1 MKYITLIMVASMWAY
16 FLYIFNLLFK
26 GILNNSDKNYKEYL
40 IKMIAIALVSYGI
53 LALAVN
59 IIKPSVFLK
68 PLLIVGSIIS
78 FERIIVIVALV
89 ALSIRYIKNRCLNE

>member
-1 MKYITLIMVASMWAY
+1 MKYIALIMVASMWAY
-16 FLYIFNLLFK
+16 FLYICNLLFK

-59 IIKPSVFLK
+59 VIRPSVFLK

-78 FERIIVIVALV
+78 FERIIIIVALV
-89 ALSIRYIKNRCLNE
+89 VLAIRYMRRRN

>member
-1 MKYITLIMVASMWAY
+1 MDYIALIMVAIMWAY
-16 FLYIFNLLFK
+16 FLYIFNLLFR

-40 IKMIAIALVSYGI
+40 VKMIIVALVSYGI

-78 FERIIVIVALV
+78 FERIIIIVALV
-89 ALSIRYIKNRCLNE
+89 ALAIRYIRRRN

>member
-1 MKYITLIMVASMWAY
+1 MEYIALIMVAIMWAY
-16 FLYIFNLLFK
+16 FLYICNLLFR

-40 IKMIAIALVSYGI
+40 IKMIVVALVSYGI

-68 PLLIVGSIIS
+68 SLLIVGSIIS
-78 FERIIVIVALV
+78 FERIIIIVALV
-89 ALSIRYIKNRCLNE
+89 VLAIRYMRRRN

>member
-1 MKYITLIMVASMWAY
+1 MDYIALIMVAIMWAY
-16 FLYIFNLLFK
+16 FLYIFNLLFR
-26 GILNNSDKNYKEYL
+26 GMLNNSDKNYKEYL
-40 IKMIAIALVSYGI
+40 IKMIAITLVSYGI

-78 FERIIVIVALV
+78 FERIIIIVVLV
-89 ALSIRYIKNRCLNE
+89 ALAIRYIRRRN

>member
-1 MKYITLIMVASMWAY
+1 MEYIALIMVAIMWAY
-16 FLYIFNLLFK
+16 FLYICNLLFR

-40 IKMIAIALVSYGI
+40 IKMIVVALVSYGV

-68 PLLIVGSIIS
+68 SLLIVGSIIS
-78 FERIIVIVALV
+78 FERIIIIVALV
-89 ALSIRYIKNRCLNE
+89 VLAIRYIRRRN